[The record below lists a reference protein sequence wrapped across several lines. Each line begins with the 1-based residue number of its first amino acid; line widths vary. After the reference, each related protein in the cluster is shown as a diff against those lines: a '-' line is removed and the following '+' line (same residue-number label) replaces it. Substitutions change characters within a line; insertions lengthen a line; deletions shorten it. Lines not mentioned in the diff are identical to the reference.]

1 MDAAPP
7 RQDAD
12 LEATL
17 EQRRRDVL
25 LERVRSVALRHP
37 EVLASVIVQWIDQD
51 SASHALTRL
60 EQQARRRRLLEH
72 SEWHQV
78 INHPYPSSS

>member
-12 LEATL
+12 LGATL
-17 EQRRRDVL
+17 DQRRREVL

-51 SASHALTRL
+51 SARHALTRL
-60 EQQARRRRLLEH
+60 EHHAQRRRLLEH
-72 SEWHQV
+72 SEWRQEIH
-78 INHPYPSSS
+78 HPYPSTS